1 MLFFFLLFILSDV
14 QFLFLYTKKHKFFS
28 VIRSSKTFTDIA
40 SRHMSDMTSSFK
52 SKTEKFVSDIQS
64 DLRQSKPILKHP
76 IDSRTTDSEPRTYR
90 EESRVSEH
98 GNIKKC
104 YLFF

>member
-1 MLFFFLLFILSDV
+1 MRKVDKSYFFRNTKLS
-14 QFLFLYTKKHKFFS
+14 Q
-28 VIRSSKTFTDIA
+28 TFADIA

-64 DLRQSKPILKHP
+64 DLKQSKPILKHP
-76 IDSRTTDSEPRTYR
+76 VDSRTTDSDEPRTYR

-98 GNIKKC
+98 GNITILPYFNLKSR
-104 YLFF
+104 YILYNFFF

>member
-1 MLFFFLLFILSDV
+1 
-14 QFLFLYTKKHKFFS
+14 
-28 VIRSSKTFTDIA
+28 
-40 SRHMSDMTSSFK
+40 MSDMTSSFK

-76 IDSRTTDSEPRTYR
+76 VDSRTTDSDEPRTYR

-98 GNIKKC
+98 GNNIILSYKADIYLVLIMRFMFYIFIYDSYKKM
-104 YLFF
+104 

>member
-1 MLFFFLLFILSDV
+1 MRKVKS
-14 QFLFLYTKKHKFFS
+14 FFS
-28 VIRSSKTFTDIA
+28 VIQSSETFTDIA

-52 SKTEKFVSDIQS
+52 AKTEKFVSDIQS

-76 IDSRTTDSEPRTYR
+76 VDSRTTDSEEPRTYR

-98 GNIKKC
+98 GKIIILPYFNLKNRYIVKK
-104 YLFF
+104 YSR